1 MKVDLY
7 NQKGEKIGK
16 IEAKDEIFKVKV
28 KPELLHEAVLYYENL
43 SRRGTAKTKD
53 RSEVSGGGRKPWR
66 QKGTGRA
73 RHGSIRSPI
82 WRKGGVVFG
91 PTPEKKYE
99 VKINKKAKRKSL
111 FGVLTAKLNDNEIF
125 FIDKIEIKNPKTKEV
140 VNLIENLA
148 KIIKDIKKKK
158 TIFILEKKDENFL
171 KAVSNIKNLLTIPA
185 DSLNPYFLLKAKYVL
200 IEKGALK
207 VLENHYLKEGK
218 KEKSKEEK
226 KEKKVKKEKKE
237 KSQLVSESKTK
248 NKKAEK

>member
-7 NQKGEKIGK
+7 NQKGENIGK
-16 IEAKDEIFKVKV
+16 IELKDEIFKVKA
-28 KPELLHEAVLYYENL
+28 KPELLHESVLYYEKL

-91 PTPEKKYE
+91 PNPEKKYE
-99 VKINKKAKRKSL
+99 VKINKKAKRKAL
-111 FGVLTAKLNDNEIF
+111 FGVLTGKMNDNEIF

-158 TIFILEKKDENFL
+158 TIFILEKKDEKFL

-207 VLENHYLKEGK
+207 VLEDHYLKESK
-218 KEKSKEEK
+218 KEKDK
-226 KEKKVKKEKKE
+226 KEKKKEKEENKESKE
-237 KSQLVSESKTK
+237 KSELISEIKTK
-248 NKKAEK
+248 N